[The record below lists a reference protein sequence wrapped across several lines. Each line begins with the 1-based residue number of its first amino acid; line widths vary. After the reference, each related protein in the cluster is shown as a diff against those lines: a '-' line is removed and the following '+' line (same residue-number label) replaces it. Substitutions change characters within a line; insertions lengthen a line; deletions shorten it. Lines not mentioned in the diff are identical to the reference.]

1 MLQIWWLWEVLRS
14 FCRVI
19 RFRVIQK
26 CSVTLIHSPS
36 PTGKGITL
44 STLPSH
50 KKHPSPVLSPETQG
64 KRVFLVWAERDMC
77 RLLRLGM
84 PWTYPNGKDG
94 FFLPLFPE
102 DRLPHPPRIRMSVF
116 TTGDTIYLEQ
126 AASLFFPTDLGSTTL
141 GAESWAQPGI
151 TQGGWDQHPQ
161 LQGQGASLLQM
172 EGPKPAGIICSAAS
186 ATIQAPGSSCRI
198 HQFLAGRPPGQGFQ
212 RLSSH
217 IATSQK
223 QRKFWNKRPHTE
235 SIGLYCFC

>member
-1 MLQIWWLWEVLRS
+1 MHL
-14 FCRVI
+14 
-19 RFRVIQK
+19 K
-26 CSVTLIHSPS
+26 H
-36 PTGKGITL
+36 KGR
-44 STLPSH
+44 
-50 KKHPSPVLSPETQG
+50 E
-64 KRVFLVWAERDMC
+64 FFWFWAERDMC
-77 RLLRLGM
+77 RLLRLRM

-126 AASLFFPTDLGSTTL
+126 AASLFPTDLGSTTL

-151 TQGGWDQHPQ
+151 TQGRGDQHPQ
-161 LQGQGASLLQM
+161 LQGLGASLLQM

-186 ATIQAPGSSCRI
+186 ETIQAPGSSCRT

-235 SIGLYCFC
+235 SIGLYCFLFTVC